1 MGYTFIKNLPRF
13 SATAQKKSD
22 VADDSFVLDESL
34 DNVKKPNADLDV
46 NQKIAKAGETVP
58 LVFGKRVSN
67 IGGIWLQP
75 SLIKAGTQSFVQKLL
90 FVVSQGEVVSSPEK
104 SKAFTGLNK
113 IVFLF

>member
-58 LVFGKRVSN
+58 LVFG
-67 IGGIWLQP
+67 
-75 SLIKAGTQSFVQKLL
+75 
-90 FVVSQGEVVSSPEK
+90 
-104 SKAFTGLNK
+104 
-113 IVFLF
+113 